1 MARAEAATAQGGAV
15 DGIATRER
23 IVQAATSMFLGR
35 GFDAVPMSQVAD
47 AAGVT
52 TPALYWH
59 FKSKTDLFF
68 EVLKASYHSFFDE
81 LVSRTAGTSARQR
94 LHSYVRGF
102 VELQLADDDV
112 ELTDSGTA
120 MMFGVGQLG
129 ASLPDDKLKEFEALQ
144 RRYDDF
150 LKDILR
156 QGKAAGEFA
165 VEEVSVTAQAIH
177 TMCEYVVV
185 WYKPNQRLAA
195 EEVAEIYADL
205 ALRMATGPAPAPETS

>member
-1 MARAEAATAQGGAV
+1 MARAEAATAQGSAA

-23 IVQAATSMFLGR
+23 IVRAASAMFLAR

-68 EVLKASYHSFFDE
+68 EVLKASYRSFFDE
-81 LVSRTAGTSARQR
+81 LVSRTAGKSARQR

-102 VELQLADDDV
+102 VELQLADGDV
-112 ELTDSGTA
+112 ELADSGTA

-129 ASLPDDKLKEFEALQ
+129 ASLPDDKQEEFEALQ
-144 RRYDDF
+144 RRYGEY
-150 LKDILR
+150 LKGIL
-156 QGKAAGEFA
+156 QYGNDAGEFA

-177 TMCEYVVV
+177 SMCEYTVV
-185 WYKPNQRLAA
+185 WYKPNQRLTAV
-195 EEVAEIYADL
+195 EVADLYADL
-205 ALRMATGPAPAPETS
+205 ALRMATGPAPETT